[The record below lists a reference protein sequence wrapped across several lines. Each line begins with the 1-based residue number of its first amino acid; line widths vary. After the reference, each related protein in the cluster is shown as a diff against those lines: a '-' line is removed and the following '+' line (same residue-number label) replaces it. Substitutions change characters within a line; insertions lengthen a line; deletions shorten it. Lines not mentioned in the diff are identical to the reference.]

1 MTNLFG
7 LIWKAEYY
15 SRHFCFTAYGLT
27 DKQALDSLYM
37 GLDAHRE
44 KYNLTDDWFDKED
57 INHEALRGEPL
68 CRINDFNGEVVS
80 ARGGRSPADEA
91 GSAIER

>member
-15 SRHFCFTAYGLT
+15 SRNFCFTAYGLT

-37 GLDAHRE
+37 GLEAHRE
-44 KYNLTDDWFDKED
+44 EFDLANDWYDEAD
-57 INHEALRGEPL
+57 INHEAW
-68 CRINDFNGEVVS
+68 RI
-80 ARGGRSPADEA
+80 
-91 GSAIER
+91 GSAYRDDTLLYSDDRDMEAVQ